1 MNSFAEAFPLKAT
14 TDYEQ
19 IHSYDSLNFDDKQI
33 SINGFPYRFS
43 VANKIDG
50 KTFFRCMDCRNL
62 KNKNKDKSSSVI
74 VGTLVLHTKE
84 KVLKGDVNAPGGYQH
99 LCNDP
104 IICPLSLTAING
116 YDIVESLKSRSIID
130 PSFYQFDKLLLKIAN
145 QPSAF
150 KKIGCTEG
158 ARYYACVYCS
168 LLKTYRHEMDNF
180 LIFNIHQKSLYSN
193 VGGLTMLKHVCKA
206 KVQCAHP
213 FFENVDN
220 DDISEYGD
228 DFDTVSVCDSASNV
242 GLKRP
247 HQDHDFRSSPGNDV
261 DDTDSVTVVNEL
273 PRRPSPTPS
282 DIQPPK
288 QRRTFSSYFNFSFIP
303 SSRSTEGPTVSVPTW
318 QHQQPSQSSSRG
330 NRSDESNDQQE
341 MNSEGKVLMGST
353 ILRRVYVQ
361 QSSGEKFVFP
371 HADILLPIEEFPD
384 IDQSADRR
392 NALRNCPKPKV
403 VIFADSLLTLLD
415 PTSLN
420 SNVLLIRIEKMAYIG
435 SALNEFLKY
444 ADKEIL
450 TPECLFVIVAGYD
463 MVRCFR
469 NLPLL
474 STASQL
480 HKDIIEFAKK
490 ISPSRIVHVT
500 TPEIGLLQSALQLLN
515 LGMLQALTLEN
526 NGNIHVYNFAEEVK
540 KSSFANTSVL
550 TRTLFLLKGIEDTF
564 GCSLLSLPNQ

>member
-1 MNSFAEAFPLKAT
+1 MNSFAEAFPLKAK

-19 IHSYDSLNFDDKQI
+19 IHTYDSLNFDDKQL

-99 LCNDP
+99 LCNNP
-104 IICPLSLTAING
+104 IICPLPLTAINNYDIVESLKSRTINN
-116 YDIVESLKSRSIID
+116 YDIVESLKSRSVID

-150 KKIGCTEG
+150 KNIGCTEG
-158 ARYYACVYCS
+158 ARYYVCLYCS
-168 LLKTYRHEMDNF
+168 LLKTYRQEMDNF

-193 VGGLTMLKHVCKA
+193 VGGLTKLKHVCNDR
-206 KVQCAHP
+206 VQRIRP
-213 FFENVDN
+213 FFENVDS

-228 DFDTVSVCDSASNV
+228 DFDTVSVSDSASNV
-242 GLKRP
+242 GLKRL
-247 HQDHDFRSSPGNDV
+247 HQDYDFRSSPCNDV
-261 DDTDSVTVVNEL
+261 DDTDSVTVVDEL
-273 PRRPSPTPS
+273 PRRPSPVPS

-288 QRRTFSSYFNFSFIP
+288 KRRTFSNYFNFSFIP

-318 QHQQPSQSSSRG
+318 QQHQQPSQSTSLG
-330 NRSDESNDQQE
+330 IRSEESNDQQE

-392 NALRNCPKPKV
+392 NALRN
-403 VIFADSLLTLLD
+403 
-415 PTSLN
+415 
-420 SNVLLIRIEKMAYIG
+420 Y
-435 SALNEFLKY
+435 
-444 ADKEIL
+444 KEVL

-490 ISPSRIVHVT
+490 ISPSRIVFVT
-500 TPEIGLLQSALQLLN
+500 TPELGVLKSALQLLN

-526 NGNIHVYNFAEEVK
+526 NGNIHAYNFAEEVK

-550 TRTLFLLKGIEDTF
+550 TRTLFLLKGIEDNF